1 MAKMTIKRVGAKKRS
16 PRNKFGVAPKTQRTL
31 KGKVYDSKLE
41 MNYRIHL
48 DKLRK
53 AVSTKFRVVDIKEQL
68 PFECVVNGKKV
79 CTYICDFAV
88 QYADGRIE
96 YVDTKGIIT
105 TEFRLKKKLVEALF
119 PVTIKVVKRGDF

>member
-16 PRNKFGVAPKTQRTL
+16 PKNKFGVAPKAQRTL

-53 AVSTKFRVVDIKEQL
+53 AVSTKFRVVDIKIQL
-68 PFECVVNGKKV
+68 RF
-79 CTYICDFAV
+79 D
-88 QYADGRIE
+88 
-96 YVDTKGIIT
+96 
-105 TEFRLKKKLVEALF
+105 
-119 PVTIKVVKRGDF
+119 